1 MCQVLCGCVEQCRPQ
16 YWERST
22 SLGADA
28 LFDTSYHGPHLL
40 YQHILAALVMSCVIF
55 VAQAQFTTNHLSR
68 PDHLLHC
75 QLCPMAT
82 VDLLSK
88 GDTQKG
94 WEKVTGTSVMDV
106 LKWRTGEYRC
116 LVSDAEP
123 LPVPGLMFVSD
134 NISFFHL
141 AHAASKTRILFLWMP
156 NVETHMSV
164 DSPQYHCRVQF
175 VSELLSSGWTME
187 YYHHYAWPEQICTSV
202 WHS

>member
-1 MCQVLCGCVEQCRPQ
+1 MPCLTPVIMFLTCYTNIFLQ
-16 YWERST
+16 
-22 SLGADA
+22 
-28 LFDTSYHGPHLL
+28 HLL
-40 YQHILAALVMSCVIF
+40 CPALSLWPRRSSPQIICPQIICYI
-55 VAQAQFTTNHLSR
+55 
-68 PDHLLHC
+68 C
-75 QLCPMAT
+75 QLCLMAT

-202 WHS
+202 WHSWGQG

>member
-1 MCQVLCGCVEQCRPQ
+1 MPCLTPVIMVLTCYTNIFLQ
-16 YWERST
+16 
-22 SLGADA
+22 
-28 LFDTSYHGPHLL
+28 HLL
-40 YQHILAALVMSCVIF
+40 CPALSLWPRRSSPQIICPSQIICYI
-55 VAQAQFTTNHLSR
+55 S
-68 PDHLLHC
+68 
-75 QLCPMAT
+75 QLRPMAT

-88 GDTQKG
+88 GDAQKG

-134 NISFFHL
+134 NISCFFHL

-164 DSPQYHCRVQF
+164 DSPQYIIVEFNLFLNSCHQ
-175 VSELLSSGWTME
+175 SGWTME